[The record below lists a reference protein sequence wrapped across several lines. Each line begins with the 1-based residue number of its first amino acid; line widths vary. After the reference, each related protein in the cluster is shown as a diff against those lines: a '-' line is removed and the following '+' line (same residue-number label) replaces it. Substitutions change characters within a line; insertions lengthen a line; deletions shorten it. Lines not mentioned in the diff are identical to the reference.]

1 MSSIPVSQLVQVLP
15 GVLAPAGTLN
25 NLNGLILTSNAAVPV
40 GGVQSFASAAAVG
53 AFFGLTSPE
62 YDAAQVYFAGPT
74 NAAKTPSSLLFAQYP
89 TAAVGAYLRSANLAI
104 TLTQLQALTGTLTI
118 TVNGAPLT
126 SATINLSAA
135 TSFSNAATLIQAGFT
150 SPTFGVTYDS
160 QRGAFVVESTA
171 TGQGEVIGYATGS
184 LASGLSLT
192 AATGAVLSQGAAIAT
207 PAAYMS
213 ALAGVSQN
221 FFCFTSVF
229 EPDTADKIAF
239 SAWTSLQQDQYCYV
253 GYDSDPNVT
262 GEQGANTTWGYA
274 VAAAADS
281 GSCPVVGDFTHS
293 AFVCSWAASTDYTAR
308 NGRSTLAFRQQ
319 AALVPSV
326 SDLTSYTNLLANG
339 YNCYGAFGLASQTYQ
354 RFQSGSVSGPYA
366 WMDSYADQK
375 WLRGNLTLA
384 LFNLLST
391 AGTIPY
397 NQDGYSQ
404 IRAACADPIN
414 AAVNF
419 GAIVPG
425 VTLSA
430 SQIQSLTN
438 AVGFDISSSLSA
450 LGYYLQIQ
458 DAAPSTRI
466 ARGSPPMT
474 LFYTDGQSIQ
484 TLSLTAL
491 EVA

>member
-25 NLNGLILTSNAAVPV
+25 NLNGLILTNNIAVPV
-40 GGVQSFASAAAVG
+40 GSAQSFPNAAAVG

-62 YDAAQVYFAGPT
+62 YDAAVVYFAGPT
-74 NAAKTPSSLLFAQYP
+74 NATKTPSSLLFAQYP
-89 TAAVGAYLRSANLAI
+89 SAAVGAYLRSAKLAL

-118 TVNGAPLT
+118 TVNGTPLT
-126 SATINLSAA
+126 SSSINLSAA
-135 TSFSNAATLIQAGFT
+135 TSFSNAATLIAAAFT
-150 SPTFGVTYDS
+150 TPPFGVAYDS
-160 QRGAFVVESTA
+160 QRGAFVFTSTA
-171 TGQGEVIGYATGS
+171 TGSAETIGYAAGS
-184 LASGLSLT
+184 LSSALSLT
-192 AATGAVLSQGAAIAT
+192 AATGAILSQGANIAT

-213 ALAGVSQN
+213 ALAGVTQN

-239 SAWTSLQQDQYCYV
+239 SGWAATQQDEYCYV

-262 GEQGANTTWGYA
+262 GEQGNVSTWGYA
-274 VAAAADS
+274 VAADDDS
-281 GSCPVVGDFTHS
+281 GSCMVVGDYTHT
-293 AFVCSWAASTDYTAR
+293 AFVASWAASTDYTQR
-308 NGRSTLAFRQQ
+308 NGRSTLAYRQQ
-319 AALVPSV
+319 SGLIPSV
-326 SDLTSYTNLLANG
+326 SDLTSYTNLLSNG

-354 RFQSGSVSGPYA
+354 RFQNGSVSGPYA

-375 WLRGNLTLA
+375 WLRGNLQLA

-404 IRAACADPIN
+404 SRAACADPIN

-438 AVGFDISSSLSA
+438 AVGFDISASLSA

-458 DAAPSTRI
+458 DAAPATRI
-466 ARGSPPMT
+466 VRGSPPMT

-484 TLSLTAL
+484 TISLTAL